1 MTAKVLVV
9 EDDPGLRETMVELLA
24 LEGFATEQA
33 ENGSAALRILQR
45 ERVRPDLILLD
56 LTMPVMNG
64 WTFREAQLADPELA
78 SIPVVVMS
86 AQDHGGIEAHAK
98 LRKPFDV
105 DDVLRAISSV
115 SAGAR
120 RS

>member
-9 EDDPGLRETMVELLA
+9 EDDPGLRETM
-24 LEGFATEQA
+24 
-33 ENGSAALRILQR
+33 
-45 ERVRPDLILLD
+45 
-56 LTMPVMNG
+56 
-64 WTFREAQLADPELA
+64 
-78 SIPVVVMS
+78 VMS

>member
-1 MTAKVLVV
+1 MTAKVLV
-9 EDDPGLRETMVELLA
+9 EDDPGLRETM
-24 LEGFATEQA
+24 
-33 ENGSAALRILQR
+33 
-45 ERVRPDLILLD
+45 
-56 LTMPVMNG
+56 
-64 WTFREAQLADPELA
+64 
-78 SIPVVVMS
+78 VMS